1 MLSYTGIYDFTRQG
15 IAYSFLSCGLRHL
28 ALLIAG
34 TPVLAGKTSDIYL
47 NILRILNT
55 TVLRQQ
61 GRNYILTGR
70 KATETQLQL
79 VLDIKPILLFGFCY
93 LIQ

>member
-1 MLSYTGIYDFTRQG
+1 MLSHTGIYDFTRQG
-15 IAYSFLSCGLRHL
+15 IVYSFLPCGLRHL
-28 ALLIAG
+28 ALLVAG
-34 TPVLAGKTSDIYL
+34 TPVLVGKKSGIYL
-47 NILRILNT
+47 NISRISNT

-70 KATETQLQL
+70 KATETQLQP
-79 VLDIKPILLFGFCY
+79 VLDIKLILLLGFCY